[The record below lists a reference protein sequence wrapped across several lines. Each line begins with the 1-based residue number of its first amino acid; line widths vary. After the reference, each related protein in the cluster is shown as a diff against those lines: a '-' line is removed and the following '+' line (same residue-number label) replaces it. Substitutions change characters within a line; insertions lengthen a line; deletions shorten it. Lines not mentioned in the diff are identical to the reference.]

1 MIFMTNRLT
10 NAFFISILAIT
21 ALSFNACDEDLL
33 LDDVGCVTCVDAQN
47 ITIEACSDGFG
58 NLTTTQN
65 NDPSSALESQDTTL
79 EEFRDA
85 QEQQGSTCQ

>member
-1 MIFMTNRLT
+1 MTNRLT

-33 LDDVGCVTCVDAQN
+33 LDDVGCVTCVYAQN